1 MRGRAKCIPPLRICG
16 PGTSTMQG
24 QKPTSVVA
32 SDSWKRLAAAATTPA
47 INAAQSG
54 WIRGLLL
61 KPDQPAAD
69 KRTDGGAG
77 RDQQQARRIERTEND
92 AKRSRAN
99 GCKQSEA
106 WRGSWRQPA
115 SRLKRGLRSLDR
127 QRAVAYVIDHRRDG
141 QYPAHVDTERLGGD
155 DL

>member
-1 MRGRAKCIPPLRICG
+1 
-16 PGTSTMQG
+16 MQG

-47 INAAQSG
+47 INAAQKRLDQ
-54 WIRGLLL
+54 WIIAEAG
-61 KPDQPAAD
+61 QPAAD
-69 KRTDGGAG
+69 KRTDDGAG
-77 RDQQQARRIERTEND
+77 CDQQQARRIERTEND

-106 WRGSWRQPA
+106 WRGSWRQSA
-115 SRLKRGLRSLDR
+115 SGLKRGLRSLGR
-127 QRAVAYVIDHRRDG
+127 QRAVADVIDHRRDG
-141 QYPAHVDTERLGGD
+141 QYPAHVDAERLGGD